1 MLNNLYDSQELQ
13 SDYEKECFTLP
24 LKITDET
31 LHASLE
37 NFRKD
42 TIVRSLLLDKTWFKL
57 SDRCISL
64 EDIES
69 ELSQHNDIMLDVIR
83 NGTTVIA
90 QIEKMAYAAIDEV
103 IADYEVQNVS

>member
-13 SDYEKECFTLP
+13 SDYAKECFTIP

-37 NFRKD
+37 NFSKD
-42 TIVRSLLLDKTWFKL
+42 TIVRSLCLDKTWFKL

-69 ELSQHNDIMLDVIR
+69 ELSQHNDIMLEVIR
-83 NGTTVIA
+83 GGTTIRA
-90 QIEKMAYAAIDEV
+90 QIEKMAYAAIDDV